1 MYYMDRWA
9 NVYILNKYIQNGVE
23 EYMYICE
30 KVSI

>member
-1 MYYMDRWA
+1 MDRWA

-23 EYMYICE
+23 EYMYICV